1 MVLVCMGSVSVERFN
16 LDSVD
21 LKAVASNLRFGFL
34 DGHLTAFSLDVPRVL
49 RCSVLLPSA

>member
-34 DGHLTAFSLDVPRVL
+34 DGHLTAFSLDVPCVL